1 MLLTEL
7 VFVSEILIVCA
18 KNYQNT
24 KSTKCDVTYHEQN
37 YR

>member
-24 KSTKCDVTYHEQN
+24 KCTKITKTLNVPN
-37 YR
+37 VM